1 MERKGISPF
10 SILSQVFLFYYFPS
24 NCCFFQSFPSCR
36 LCLPISG
43 KVSELFFG
51 NFYRHTSF
59 CVFYHYIIPFS
70 MAKSFKIFQIGLFS
84 FSLYFL
90 PLFMAVL
97 NMSYSTIT
105 SESPVCS
112 STKLT
117 LFVRYR

>member
-10 SILSQVFLFYYFPS
+10 SILSQSFLFHYFFS
-24 NCCFFQSFPSCR
+24 NYCFFQSFPPYS

-59 CVFYHYIIPFS
+59 GVFYHYITPFS
-70 MAKSFKIFQIGLFS
+70 MAKSFKIFQIGLCN

-90 PLFMAVL
+90 PLFMATL
-97 NMSYSTIT
+97 NMSYSTMT
-105 SESPVCS
+105 SERPVCS
-112 STKLT
+112 STKFT